1 MEVNSLLNLG
11 GPIVYILLVLS
22 IYATAIILYKLHIFY
37 KVQFFKSDQT
47 AKSINLWLSN
57 NHNDAYELIN
67 DINDPQAEVVSF
79 AMYQLLKH
87 KKLTTKTDYKNDN
100 I

>member
-37 KVQFFKSDQT
+37 KVKFF
-47 AKSINLWLSN
+47 
-57 NHNDAYELIN
+57 
-67 DINDPQAEVVSF
+67 
-79 AMYQLLKH
+79 
-87 KKLTTKTDYKNDN
+87 
-100 I
+100 